1 MARKINLL
9 TAAAL
14 LAVLSGP
21 VFAATLHTFSN
32 ASTPAASTSGPVFG
46 RTAPTSPPEVAPDAS
61 MQATERLNNAFDLQS
76 PASDAGA
83 FHYHGGPKSN
93 D

>member
-21 VFAATLHTFSN
+21 VFAATRHTS
-32 ASTPAASTSGPVFG
+32 STPAASTSGPVFG
-46 RTAPTSPPEVAPDAS
+46 RTAPTSSLAAAPDAS